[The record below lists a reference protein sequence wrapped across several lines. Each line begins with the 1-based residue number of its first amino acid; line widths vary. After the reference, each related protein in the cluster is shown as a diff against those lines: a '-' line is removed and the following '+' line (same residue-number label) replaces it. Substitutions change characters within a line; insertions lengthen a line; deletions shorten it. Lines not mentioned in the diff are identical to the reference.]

1 MAETNKKIN
10 MGLFGDDE
18 IEEKMEEK
26 EVIRH
31 DVGNDEKAEDIKQ
44 NEEKNAE
51 KKVVEIDVK
60 VLNEMSKQPFKI
72 REETNDFQRLEE
84 SIKILGIKN
93 PLQLAKTK
101 DGYRIIEGH
110 RRLYIAKKL
119 GFTTV
124 PCLIQEEDIDR
135 NNIQL
140 VDGNTTHREKLLTS
154 EMVRAYKMKY
164 EALKNLGLLAEENKK
179 QIAEESDKSI
189 RTIER
194 YLKLGNL
201 IDDLLEYI
209 DEYELN
215 KQEGISRNVGLIL
228 ADLNSESQKVIYK
241 YIKENKII
249 LTDKQANEIKNL
261 DKITEQTIDKTLNKN
276 KKIDKRKSLSIPY
289 KKIEGFFSEEIKEEE
304 RVEIIVKALEEYFKK
319 VL

>member
-44 NEEKNAE
+44 NEEKNTE

-228 ADLNSESQKVIYK
+228 ADLNSEDQKVIYK

-249 LTDKQANEIKNL
+249 LTDKQANEIRNL

>member
-261 DKITEQTIDKTLNKN
+261 DKITEQTIDKALNKN

>member
-18 IEEKMEEK
+18 IEEKIEEK

-44 NEEKNAE
+44 NEEKNTE

-119 GFTTV
+119 GLTTV

-228 ADLNSESQKVIYK
+228 ADLNFEDQKVIYK

-249 LTDKQANEIKNL
+249 LTDKQANEIRNL

>member
-18 IEEKMEEK
+18 IEEKED
-26 EVIRH
+26 IRH

-44 NEEKNAE
+44 NEEKNTD

-84 SIKILGIKN
+84 SIKILGITN
-93 PLQLAKTK
+93 PLQLAITK

-261 DKITEQTIDKTLNKN
+261 DKITEQTIDKALNKN

>member
-18 IEEKMEEK
+18 IEEK

-44 NEEKNAE
+44 NEEKNTE

>member
-18 IEEKMEEK
+18 IEEKIEEK

-44 NEEKNAE
+44 NKEKNTD

-84 SIKILGIKN
+84 SIKILGITN
-93 PLQLAKTK
+93 PLQLAITK

-228 ADLNSESQKVIYK
+228 ADLNSEDQKVIYK

-249 LTDKQANEIKNL
+249 LTDKQANEIRNL

-304 RVEIIVKALEEYFKK
+304 RVEIIIKALEEYFKK

>member
-18 IEEKMEEK
+18 IEEKED
-26 EVIRH
+26 IRH
-31 DVGNDEKAEDIKQ
+31 DVGNGEKAEDIKQ
-44 NEEKNAE
+44 NEEKNTD

-84 SIKILGIKN
+84 SIKILGITN
-93 PLQLAKTK
+93 PLQLAITK

-261 DKITEQTIDKTLNKN
+261 DKITEQTIDKALNKN

>member
-18 IEEKMEEK
+18 IEEKED
-26 EVIRH
+26 IRH

-44 NEEKNAE
+44 NEEKNTD

-101 DGYRIIEGH
+101 KGYRIIEGH

-119 GFTTV
+119 GFKTV

-228 ADLNSESQKVIYK
+228 ADLNSEDQKVIYK
-241 YIKENKII
+241 
-249 LTDKQANEIKNL
+249 
-261 DKITEQTIDKTLNKN
+261 
-276 KKIDKRKSLSIPY
+276 
-289 KKIEGFFSEEIKEEE
+289 
-304 RVEIIVKALEEYFKK
+304 
-319 VL
+319 

>member
-44 NEEKNAE
+44 NEEKNTE

-228 ADLNSESQKVIYK
+228 ADLNSEDQKVIYK

-261 DKITEQTIDKTLNKN
+261 DKITEQTIDKALNKN

>member
-10 MGLFGDDE
+10 MGLFGDGE
-18 IEEKMEEK
+18 IEKKEE
-26 EVIRH
+26 IRQP
-31 DVGNDEKAEDIKQ
+31 VGNDEKVENIKQ
-44 NEEKNAE
+44 NEEKNIE
-51 KKVVEIDVK
+51 GKVVQIDVNL
-60 VLNEMSKQPFKI
+60 LNEMSEQPFKI

-84 SIKILGIKN
+84 SIKIIGIKN
-93 PLQLAKTK
+93 PLQLVKTK
-101 DGYRIIEGH
+101 KGYRIIEGH

-119 GFTTV
+119 GFKTV
-124 PCLIQEEDIDR
+124 PCLIQEEDINR

-154 EMVRAYKMKY
+154 EIVRAYKMKY
-164 EALKNLGLLAEENKK
+164 EALKNLGILSEENKK

-209 DEYELN
+209 DEYEIN
-215 KQEGISRNVGLIL
+215 KQEGLIKSVGLIL
-228 ADLNSESQKVIYK
+228 ADLDKESQKIVYK

-249 LTDKQANEIKNL
+249 LTDKQANAIKNL
-261 DKITEQTIDKTLNKN
+261 DNITENTIEKCLNKN
-276 KKIDKRKSLSIPY
+276 NKIDKRKNLSIPY
-289 KKIEGFFSEEIKEEE
+289 KKLQNFFSEEIKEEE
-304 RVEIIVKALEEYFKK
+304 RIEIIIKALEEYYKK
-319 VL
+319 VQ

>member
-18 IEEKMEEK
+18 IEEKED
-26 EVIRH
+26 IRH

-44 NEEKNAE
+44 NEEKNTD

-119 GFTTV
+119 VFTTV

-154 EMVRAYKMKY
+154 EMVRANKMKY

-228 ADLNSESQKVIYK
+228 ADLNFEDQKVIYK

-249 LTDKQANEIKNL
+249 LTDKQANEIRNL

>member
-18 IEEKMEEK
+18 IEQK

-44 NEEKNAE
+44 NEEKNTE

-228 ADLNSESQKVIYK
+228 ADLNFEDQKVIYK

-249 LTDKQANEIKNL
+249 LTDKQANEIRNL